1 MKELGIVA
9 PIVTPCNRS
18 GEPDLDGVR
27 AVCDD
32 LLGAGIHGIFVA
44 GSTGRGPWFSRE
56 HCARI
61 CRTVAGHIPSSTP
74 LFAGCMDSGLPGMLE
89 NARAMADAGAT
100 VAVATAPGYF
110 NYSPQ
115 EIETIFT
122 QLADAC
128 PLPVMIYDIPGFSGT
143 KLGLGFVLRM
153 ARHEN
158 VVGFKDS
165 SADFARFEK
174 LLAALAEPSD
184 FWLLQGKENLLA
196 DSILAG
202 ASGFVVSLLHINAKP
217 FVALYEAARSGNA
230 PMAQQC
236 QARVSVLFEIVN
248 NCFARRPETS
258 TLFHLINAALRQRG
272 VCDNILLEH
281 EGETPD
287 WIKETLRANQNDAD
301 AG

>member
-1 MKELGIVA
+1 MKDLGVLV
-9 PIVTPCNRS
+9 PIVTPCSRS
-18 GEPDLDGVR
+18 GEPDLDGLR
-27 AVCDD
+27 SVCNEMID
-32 LLGAGIHGIFVA
+32 AGVHGIFVA

-56 HCARI
+56 HCTRI
-61 CRTVAGHIPSSTP
+61 CRTVADHIPSSTP
-74 LFAGCMDSGLPGMLE
+74 LFAGCMDSGLPGMLD

-100 VAVATAPGYF
+100 GAVATAPGYF
-110 NYSPQ
+110 NYNPE

-122 QLADAC
+122 QFADAS
-128 PLPVMIYDIPGFSGT
+128 PLPVMIYDIPGFAGT
-143 KLGLGFVLRM
+143 KLGLDFVLRM

-174 LLAALAEPSD
+174 LLSALAESSD

-202 ASGFVVSLLHINAKP
+202 ASGFVVSLLHINPEP
-217 FVALYEAARSGNA
+217 FVALYEAARSRNA
-230 PMAQQC
+230 ALVQQC
-236 QARVSVLFEIVN
+236 QARVDTLFEMIN
-248 NCFARRPETS
+248 HCFARRPETS
-258 TLFHLINAALRQRG
+258 TLFHLINTALRQRG

-287 WIKETLRANQNDAD
+287 WIKETLRTHQNDAD
-301 AG
+301 TD